1 MNFVKVAF
9 LNVGHGD
16 SSVIIFPDGKTG
28 AVIDTPK
35 SEVTFRYLNE
45 KGVNSL
51 KWVIISHTH
60 IDHAEG
66 IIDLIK
72 RFNSQC
78 GTIETLYYN
87 CDKIVTCENKNRYIL
102 LLRDIC
108 SLMEQNIVKNSG
120 KPATILSTINSV
132 EGTAMKILHPD
143 HDDITK
149 VLISPNRNN
158 ASVVIK
164 VSFGKF
170 SVLFTGDLSR
180 EGWKWLK
187 SRNFDL
193 KSDILK
199 YPHHGGWFES
209 IPELI
214 DSVNPEYVILSYGET
229 SENKY
234 KLPAHKTT
242 ACLTERKIKTFSTKI
257 SHQEFMITTELIKH
271 LCGSQSLEV

>member
-35 SEVTFRYLNE
+35 AKVTIEYLNE
-45 KGVNSL
+45 NKIKFL
-51 KWVIISHTH
+51 QWIIISHSH
-60 IDHAEG
+60 LDHTEG
-66 IIDLIK
+66 IIDVIK
-72 RFNSQC
+72 NFGVQ
-78 GTIETLYYN
+78 TLYYN
-87 CDKIVTCENKNRYIL
+87 QDRLTNHKDRRYKL
-102 LLRDIC
+102 LLND
-108 SLMEQNIVKNSG
+108 
-120 KPATILSTINSV
+120 ILSLIDRGVIKQPGKAADTSSTFNSFQNV
-132 EGTAMKILHPD
+132 ITEILYPS
-143 HDDITK
+143 HDDFSRAKATSSSDIND
-149 VLISPNRNN
+149 L
-158 ASVVIK
+158 SVVVQI
-164 VSFGKF
+164 SFGKF
-170 SVLFTGDLSR
+170 SVLFTGDLS
-180 EGWKWLK
+180 EQGWKWLK

-199 YPHHGGWFES
+199 YPHHGSWFKS

-242 ACLTERKIKTFSTKI
+242 ACLTERKIQTFSTKV

-271 LCGSQSLEV
+271 LCDSQSLEV